1 MSGGMPPEGRSGS
14 GMQALRLWR
23 QVKRSQDDR
32 LSTAEE
38 RRLAVRISGALWL
51 SGGLTLLVMLPM
63 PGERIERVWLVA
75 GIAAVRGAA
84 RGALL
89 AAVHWDHAPRRLFH
103 VSTALMPVAVAI
115 LQALSGGGASPTHQ
129 YLWLRVAYAALFFP
143 PVPAVAYGVA
153 CSAVSAAPLLY
164 DSGAVEGNLARELLV
179 VVPLF
184 FIVGAIIFA
193 GRRVLGRLSR
203 QATALEREQR
213 RMIDEQSSLR
223 RVATAGAAGAPPGGT
238 LALVSSEVRRLL
250 SADAAAIGRYISER
264 RVHVMGVSHGSTDAG
279 TVLEV
284 HPDDELARVRVAGR
298 PLRIDRYADDAPSR
312 VPRFGYRSF
321 VGAPVHVGG
330 AIWGVLVAGSRVAD
344 GFPLG
349 AEKRLRDY
357 ADLLA
362 TAVSNAEDRTR
373 LDRQAGVDPLTGMP
387 NYRAFR
393 DRLEDEVSRARR
405 HDRPLTVA
413 VVDIDR
419 FGEATDRVGHDE
431 SEQSLADVA
440 ALVRSA
446 VRDEDVVARLGADEL
461 GIAFV
466 ESDRA
471 ARGRAR
477 AAARRAHAAA
487 PRHAPHRVGRA
498 VRPRRRPGRRRAPA
512 PRRRRALLEQGARP
526 RPLLGLRPDRRPRPR
541 RLRPAPRPRARAG
554 PRRAAGAR
562 AGDRRE
568 GPRHAGA
575 LRARRRARRPS
586 RRRAGLARGVRRAP
600 PRGRAAARRR
610 QDRRPGQ
617 RAAQARPPRAGRD
630 RAHGRPRRA
639 RRADRRR
646 RPRRP
651 AGPLDRGAPRAAG
664 RDRLPARAERPRDPR
679 GRRAARARRRLGQH
693 GVRPRLLAATDDR
706 RCARR
711 VPRARRRAVHGGGGR
726 GARVAA
732 RARRP
737 GHGGAADAP
746 ADARGGAGGLTPTR
760 PRRPRR
766 ARGRAPRAA
775 ARRRAR
781 RLRSRPRR
789 RAGRTAC
796 PRSAAVRRSPCRGR
810 ARGGRSGRS
819 SSPSRRRRRRR
830 SATRAGSARP

>member
-23 QVKRSQDDR
+23 QVKRSQGDR

-38 RRLAVRISGALWL
+38 RRLAGRISGALWL

-75 GIAAVRGAA
+75 AIAALGVAA
-84 RGALL
+84 GGALL

-129 YLWLRVAYAALFFP
+129 YLWLVVVYAAFFFP

-164 DSGAVEGNLARELLV
+164 DSGAVEANLARELLV

-184 FIVGAIIFA
+184 FIVGAIIAA

-223 RVATAGAAGAPPGGT
+223 RVATAVAAGAPPDVIF
-238 LALVSSEVRRLL
+238 ALVSSEVGRLL

-264 RVHVMGVSHGSTDAG
+264 RVQVMGVSHGSTDAG

-298 PLRIDRYADDAPSR
+298 PIRIDRYADDAPSR
-312 VPRFGYRSF
+312 AHRFGYRSF

-349 AEKRLRDY
+349 AEERLRDY
-357 ADLLA
+357 AELIA

-373 LDRQAGVDPLTGMP
+373 LDRQAGVDALTGMP

-405 HDRPLTVA
+405 HGRPLTVA

-419 FGEATDRVGHDE
+419 FGEATDQVGHEE
-431 SEQSLADVA
+431 SEQAFPAVA
-440 ALVRSA
+440 SLVRAA
-446 VRDEDVVARLGADEL
+446 VRDEDVVARLGPDEL

-471 ARGRAR
+471 TALLAAERAR
-477 AAARRAHAAA
+477 RCVATTPLRHGVCLTVSIGLCDLDAAPSADELLRRADAALFWSKEHGRDRCWIYDHAVVRDLAGNLRRRDLEQEQRLAGLCALARAIDAKDPATQEHSERVASLAARLAAIRGWDGQWVECLREAALLHDVGKIGVPDAILLKPGPLDASELVLVQEHPALGARIVGDVLDDVQVRWIAAHHERPDGLGYPRALTATEIPEGAALLA
-487 PRHAPHRVGRA
+487 VADAWDSMVSDRVY
-498 VRPRRRPGRRRAPA
+498 RPGRPVAA
-512 PRRRRALLEQGARP
+512 ALAECRELVGQQFTAEAVDALEA
-526 RPLLGLRPDRRPRPR
+526 LYEN
-541 RLRPAPRPRARAG
+541 
-554 PRRAAGAR
+554 
-562 AGDRRE
+562 GDL
-568 GPRHAGA
+568 AMAA
-575 LRARRRARRPS
+575 LRMHRPT
-586 RRRAGLARGVRRAP
+586 AEPVQ
-600 PRGRAAARRR
+600 AA
-610 QDRRPGQ
+610 
-617 RAAQARPPRAGRD
+617 
-630 RAHGRPRRA
+630 
-639 RRADRRR
+639 
-646 RPRRP
+646 
-651 AGPLDRGAPRAAG
+651 
-664 RDRLPARAERPRDPR
+664 
-679 GRRAARARRRLGQH
+679 
-693 GVRPRLLAATDDR
+693 
-706 RCARR
+706 
-711 VPRARRRAVHGGGGR
+711 
-726 GARVAA
+726 
-732 RARRP
+732 
-737 GHGGAADAP
+737 
-746 ADARGGAGGLTPTR
+746 
-760 PRRPRR
+760 
-766 ARGRAPRAA
+766 
-775 ARRRAR
+775 
-781 RLRSRPRR
+781 
-789 RAGRTAC
+789 
-796 PRSAAVRRSPCRGR
+796 
-810 ARGGRSGRS
+810 
-819 SSPSRRRRRRR
+819 
-830 SATRAGSARP
+830 